1 MISFIYSQ
9 RRKNTLRKDVLDD
22 KWMMLVYKIEFI
34 PASLHIIQCVFYVKT
49 SRMMLSEADIQ
60 VAVKASMLDHK
71 LTYVEAHAFM
81 ASCAMRDCEK
91 VFRDIK
97 MELRQGMVKVVDTA
111 DSLKYGLDVTKID
124 PMI

>member
-1 MISFIYSQ
+1 
-9 RRKNTLRKDVLDD
+9 
-22 KWMMLVYKIEFI
+22 
-34 PASLHIIQCVFYVKT
+34 
-49 SRMMLSEADIQ
+49 MMLSEADIQ